1 MERIKYWGTGT
12 AAGTKAHTSIVY
24 KPTTATSFTAIAFE
38 IKEVDNAFG
47 AVVIVTKFAFS

>member
-24 KPTTATSFTAIAFE
+24 KPTIVTWFNPIASKMNE
-38 IKEVDNAFG
+38 KDVALV